1 MGRAFWLTIPH
12 PRAAPQKAHS
22 KSGQETEGL
31 VKLTKSNVQ
40 SDLSQI
46 LLQHRCDLYPKC
58 TIAEVPLTPYSNI
71 FSSRCGKSIV
81 SSKM

>member
-22 KSGQETEGL
+22 ESGQETEGL

-46 LLQHRCDLYPKC
+46 VLQHRCDLYP
-58 TIAEVPLTPYSNI
+58 
-71 FSSRCGKSIV
+71 
-81 SSKM
+81 